1 MNIIQR
7 NFFRLLRSG
16 AFNSTEQIEPM
27 SIYKW
32 ECLYQLSIMH
42 QVVPV
47 AYEGLK
53 RCKNQFL
60 LRLTDAQ
67 WQQWQK
73 IAEEASRH
81 QKAPEDEDDEFLR
94 GDHLTNPLLN
104 HKLQDILDDEHSDT
118 TSRQLLLLIIRIVR
132 HIMNE
137 GMPVS
142 QLIELGIFLRQKG
155 KKVDQQMFMKW
166 VSSLRLSPMCQLEGE
181 FLMLLFGFEKEELF
195 FLGGKPNKNV
205 EKIAQEL
212 IDFTNTRSEDWYFSQ
227 DSDSIFVHNS
237 NTSAMFSH
245 VRRSARYFRYFPS
258 ESLTNFFASFVHSL
272 SHIEE

>member
-16 AFNSTEQIEPM
+16 AFGAAEQIEPM
-27 SIYKW
+27 SIFKW
-32 ECLYQLSIMH
+32 ERLFQLAILH

-53 RCKNQFL
+53 RCKNQFM

-73 IAEEASRH
+73 MAEKADRH
-81 QKAPEDEDDEFLR
+81 KQDSDDEDDEFLR
-94 GDHLTNPLLN
+94 ADHLTNPLLN

-118 TSRQLLLLIIRIVR
+118 TSRQFLLLIIRIVR

-142 QLIELGIFLRQKG
+142 QLIELGLFLRQEG
-155 KKVDQQMFMKW
+155 KKIDQPTFMKW
-166 VSSLRLSPMCQLEGE
+166 VSSLRLSSMCQLEGE
-181 FLMLLFGFEKEELF
+181 FLMLLLGFQKEELF
-195 FLGGKPNKNV
+195 FWDGKPNKNV

-227 DSDSIFVHNS
+227 DNDSIFVHNS

-245 VRRSARYFRYFPS
+245 VRRSARYFRYYPS
-258 ESLTNFFASFVHSL
+258 ESVTNFFASFVHSL